1 MQETALQDL
10 DPRLQQQIENARKAV
25 SKNPVYA
32 IDILMNIME
41 RHTGCLEAR
50 KILRQTQK
58 RANKGNSGGLSKLL
72 SKFSIGGSK
81 PAKDPVKAIQT
92 AESLLNSNPNNV
104 AAHKQ
109 LAINA
114 EALELFGTAAFAY
127 EEIYRLESS
136 NLANIKS
143 LMEMYIKLEKNE
155 DAIRLGEIA
164 YRDDPSDDEIQHLV
178 KKASVAQTVEKGNWD
193 KDDDFRQKLKDEDEA
208 LKLEQA
214 GRAKTGESG
223 LRSMIDDDLVAVSEE
238 PGNLNI
244 YRNLAANYRKLG
256 EFDNALQWVEK
267 ARKTEGGQADVNLE
281 RLSTSLQREKMTA
294 AICAQQ
300 RILETDANNEEALKA
315 LAVLS
320 KQERAYRRQAAQ
332 NLIQRYPNEFTYRF
346 ELGELLLED
355 GEIDASI
362 KELQLALR
370 APKVR
375 VQALILLGKAYKQ
388 KEFYDLAAEQFQTA
402 KSEITGLSDEKKE
415 VLYELGSCY
424 ELQGDLDNAM
434 REFKSLYGADIGFRD
449 VAQKIDVFYSRK
461 KA

>member
-41 RHTGCLEAR
+41 RYSGCLEAR
-50 KILRQTQK
+50 KILRQAQK
-58 RANKGNSGGLSKLL
+58 RSNKGNSSALSKLF
-72 SKFSIGGSK
+72 SKFSMGGSK
-81 PAKDPVKAIQT
+81 PAKDPVKAMQN
-92 AESLLNSNPNNV
+92 AESQLNANPDNV

-114 EALELFGTAAFAY
+114 EALELLSTAAFAY
-127 EEIYRLESS
+127 EEIYRIETS

-143 LMEMYIKLEKNE
+143 LMDMYIRLGKNE
-155 DAIRLGEIA
+155 DAICLGEIA
-164 YRDDPSDDEIQHLV
+164 YRADSSDDEIQLLV
-178 KKASVAQTVEKGNWD
+178 KKASVAQTIEKGNWD
-193 KDDDFRQKLKDEDEA
+193 KDEDFRQKLKDEEEA

-214 GRAKTGESG
+214 GRAKTGEAS
-223 LRSMIDDDLVAVSEE
+223 LRSLIDDDLAAVMEE

-244 YRNLAANYRKLG
+244 YRNLAANYKKLG

-281 RLSTSLQREKMTA
+281 RLSMSLQKEKMSA
-294 AICAQQ
+294 AIYEQQ
-300 RILETDANNEEALKA
+300 QILETDANNEEALKA
-315 LAVLS
+315 LAKLS
-320 KQERAYRRQAAQ
+320 AEERAYRRQAVQ

-346 ELGELLLED
+346 ELGEILLED

-388 KEFYDLAAEQFQTA
+388 KKFYDLAAQQFQIA
-402 KSEITGLSDEKKE
+402 KSEITELSDEKKD

-424 ELQGDLDNAM
+424 ELQGDLNNAM
-434 REFKSLYGADIGFRD
+434 NEFKALYGADIGFRD
-449 VAQKIDVFYSRK
+449 VAQKIDDFYSGK
-461 KA
+461 KD

>member
-32 IDILMNIME
+32 IDILMNILE
-41 RHTGCLEAR
+41 RHNGCLEAR
-50 KILRQTQK
+50 KILRQAQK
-58 RANKGNSGGLSKLL
+58 RSNKGNSGGLSKLF

-81 PAKDPVKAIQT
+81 PAKDPVMAMQN
-92 AESLLNSNPNNV
+92 AESQLNANPDNV
-104 AAHKQ
+104 SAHKQ

-114 EALELFGTAAFAY
+114 EAVDLLGTAAFAY
-127 EEIYRLESS
+127 EEIYRIESS

-143 LMEMYIKLEKNE
+143 LMEVYIQLEKNE
-155 DAIRLGEIA
+155 DAIRVGEIA
-164 YRDDPSDDEIQHLV
+164 YRTYPSDDEIQLLV

-193 KDDDFRQKLKDEDEA
+193 KDDDFRQKLKDEDES

-223 LRSMIDDDLVAVSEE
+223 LRSLIDDDLAAVSEE

-244 YRNLAANYRKLG
+244 YRNLAANYKKLG
-256 EFDNALQWVEK
+256 ELDNALQWVEK
-267 ARKTEGGQADVNLE
+267 ARKTEGGKADVNLE
-281 RLSTSLQREKMTA
+281 RLSMSRQREKMTA

-300 RILETDANNEEALKA
+300 QILETDANNEEALQA
-315 LAVLS
+315 LAKLS
-320 KQERAYRRQAAQ
+320 AQERAYRRQSAQ

-375 VQALILLGKAYKQ
+375 VQALVLLGKAYKQ
-388 KEFYDLAAEQFQTA
+388 KKFYDLAAEQFHTA
-402 KSEITGLSDEKKE
+402 KSEIPGLSDEKKE

-434 REFKSLYGADIGFRD
+434 GEFKALYGADIGFRD
-449 VAQKIDVFYSRK
+449 VAQKIDDFYSRK

>member
-32 IDILMNIME
+32 IDILMHILE
-41 RHTGCLEAR
+41 RHNGCLEAR
-50 KILRQTQK
+50 KILRQAQK
-58 RANKGNSGGLSKLL
+58 RSNKGNSGGFSKLF
-72 SKFSIGGSK
+72 SKFSMGGSK
-81 PAKDPVKAIQT
+81 PSKDPVKAMQT
-92 AESLLNSNPNNV
+92 AESQLNANPDNV
-104 AAHKQ
+104 SAHKQ

-114 EALELFGTAAFAY
+114 EALDLLTTAAFAY
-127 EEIYRLESS
+127 EEIYRIESS

-143 LMEMYIKLEKNE
+143 LMEVYIQLEKNE
-155 DAIRLGEIA
+155 DAIRVGEIA
-164 YRDDPSDDEIQHLV
+164 YRTDPSDDEIQLLV

-193 KDDDFRQKLKDEDEA
+193 KDDDFRQKLKDEDES

-223 LRSMIDDDLVAVSEE
+223 LRSLIDDDLTAVSEE

-244 YRNLAANYRKLG
+244 YRNLAANYKKLG

-267 ARKTEGGQADVNLE
+267 ARKTEGGKADVNLE
-281 RLSTSLQREKMTA
+281 RLSMSLQREKMTA

-300 RILETDANNEEALKA
+300 QILETDANNEEALQA
-315 LAVLS
+315 LAKLS
-320 KQERAYRRQAAQ
+320 AQERAYRRQAAQ

-375 VQALILLGKAYKQ
+375 VQALVLLGKAYKQ
-388 KEFYDLAAEQFQTA
+388 KKFYDLATEQFQTA
-402 KSEITGLSDEKKE
+402 KSEIPGLSDEKKE

-434 REFKSLYGADIGFRD
+434 GEFKALYGADIGFRD
-449 VAQKIDVFYSRK
+449 VAQKIDDFYSRK